1 MKRHIKNQ
9 RKKIKNNKRGTKSQK
24 HRHPCYPLQTDS
36 TVYIYKNGE
45 YYRKIVQTDVSNEP
59 SYNFPTPKKQ
69 YDHKF
74 TAYQSF
80 IDWIKALSKTNDV
93 LGDISFK
100 FDKDGN
106 CTDVNGTKYNKEYL
120 ESFKDSLSSY
130 GFIDPTFYAC
140 IFCIY
145 DSFKIF
151 YSPDSFYVNTQ
162 DKYLYGLNFE
172 GQPKGF
178 LECENGLVVP
188 IIPNSVVYVANLDS
202 GYFNPNDVLKILNA
216 GYKITNTSDLDWKFT
231 NISDLDWEFTSI
243 ILDNSENF

>member
-1 MKRHIKNQ
+1 MKRHINNQ
-9 RKKIKNNKRGTKSQK
+9 RKKIKNNKRKNKSQK
-24 HRHPCYPLQTDS
+24 HRYPCYPLQTDS
-36 TVYIYKNGE
+36 TRYVSKNCKDWL
-45 YYRKIVQTDVSNEP
+45 KIIQTDVGNEP
-59 SYNFPTPKKQ
+59 SYNFPTPKKP

-120 ESFKDSLSSY
+120 ESFKDSLSSS

-216 GYKITNTSDLDWKFT
+216 GYKITNTSDLDWEFT
-231 NISDLDWEFTSI
+231 NYK
-243 ILDNSENF
+243 ILGDSENS